1 MQGAPFGLGA
11 LTLGAPRVFDAH
23 VFPILSM
30 LLVHPYL
37 LAGFH
42 SPTHTGMAP
51 RSPTSGLPR
60 GCSWAPHTHSKLQ
73 VFQGL
78 PPCTQ
83 RSSQPPPSI
92 STASAPRQASLRA
105 SEDLG
110 PGGLSCSSEPLLLE
124 RCWSHVF
131 QGACGHELPQEFQ

>member
-78 PPCTQ
+78 PVHPEIEPASTLHLNSLSTQ
-83 RSSQPPPSI
+83 AGQP
-92 STASAPRQASLRA
+92 Q
-105 SEDLG
+105 
-110 PGGLSCSSEPLLLE
+110 GL
-124 RCWSHVF
+124 
-131 QGACGHELPQEFQ
+131 